1 MRSWRSVLARPERI
15 SVAMATYD
23 GERFLPE
30 MLASLAD
37 QTRRPDELVV
47 RDDGSSDR
55 TTEILGDFAGSA
67 PFPVHQVPSTG
78 RLGYAQNFV
87 AAGRACSG
95 DLLFFADQ
103 DDVWRPEKLELVA
116 GAVRGSEPVVVSH
129 DFSLMAED
137 RSEIAPSFFGVLA
150 ERGFGPAVAL
160 KGCSLAMN
168 RAFVDTWGWPPLKSG
183 ISHDFWVVLLATA
196 FDQRVILPEVLI
208 DHRLHD
214 GNTSGWIPDDSARE
228 FTRPRDRA
236 SDVELLIDL
245 IVKKP
250 RLRGPTLTFL
260 DVANERGEQVDPAAA
275 RRLRRSLRTNRRLH
289 REAAELRSQPQET

>member
-1 MRSWRSVLARPERI
+1 MRSWRSLFARPERI
-15 SVAMATYD
+15 SVAMATFD

-30 MLASLAD
+30 MLASLAE

-47 RDDGSSDR
+47 RDDGSSDG
-55 TTEILGDFAGSA
+55 TLEILRDFAERA

-103 DDVWRPEKLELVA
+103 DDVWRPEKLEMVA
-116 GAVRGSEPVVVSH
+116 GAVRGSDPVVVSH
-129 DFSLMAED
+129 DFALMDED
-137 RSEIAPSFFGVLA
+137 RAEIEPSFFGVLA

-168 RAFVDTWGWPPLKSG
+168 RAFLDTWDWPPVGSG
-183 ISHDFWVVLLATA
+183 ITHDLWVVLLATA
-196 FDQRVILPEVLI
+196 FDERVILPEVLI
-208 DHRLHD
+208 DHRLHPD
-214 GNTSGWIPDDSARE
+214 NTSGWIPDDSARV
-228 FTRPRDRA
+228 FTRRGDRA
-236 SDVELLIDL
+236 SDVDVLIDL
-245 IVKKP
+245 MLKKP
-250 RLRGPTLTFL
+250 RLRGPTIAFL
-260 DVANERGEQVDPAAA
+260 DVLQERGELVDPTAA

-289 REAAELRSQPQET
+289 REAAEVRNQPQGT